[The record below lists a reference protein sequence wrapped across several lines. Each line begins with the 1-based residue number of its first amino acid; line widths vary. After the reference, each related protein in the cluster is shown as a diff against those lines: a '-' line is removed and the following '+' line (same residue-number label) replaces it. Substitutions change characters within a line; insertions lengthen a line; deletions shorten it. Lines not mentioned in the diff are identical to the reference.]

1 MKKYIYTFVLLVFAF
16 ISNTTWAQAS
26 LDTTILKKDKII
38 CYRSNTP
45 GYGNYLPPI
54 ITDYITILDTHG
66 SMSNENPEHK
76 VDRITTFVSA
86 FSVSESKSSDQEL
99 FLGYIAHLVICN
111 PHSTNICSDKVIKEI
126 TELTQSS
133 KKDIRIKALLV
144 QKLISDFNQ

>member
-1 MKKYIYTFVLLVFAF
+1 MKRYIYTFVLLVFAF
-16 ISNTTWAQAS
+16 MSNTTWAQAS

-66 SMSNENPEHK
+66 SMSNESPEHK
-76 VDRITTFVSA
+76 VDRMTKFVTD

-99 FLGYIAHLVICN
+99 FLGYIAHLIICN
-111 PHSTNICSDKVIKEI
+111 PHSTNIYSDMVIEEI

-133 KKDIRIKALLV
+133 KKNIRANALLV
-144 QKLISDFNQ
+144 QKLII